1 VYVEAGKRRVFACA
15 LDWPGW
21 ARAARMPDAALA
33 ALTAYAPRYAAAVA
47 GTGVDFAAGDTS
59 ELAVIESVTGT
70 ATTDFGALDV
80 TPRAD
85 AGPHPPGRYGRAAVL
100 VQAAW
105 DALAAAAAGAPAEL
119 SRGPR
124 GGGRDRDAILWHV
137 LETEIL
143 HARMLGGRHRPPAR
157 EIPPPLPPPGPT
169 SWTRSGPAR
178 SLNRQKEQ
186 REGAGPSCSSPGV
199 RPGTAWIMPGNCRT
213 APPDPATALQPL
225 AWSRQVPGPQGPT
238 STFSGYPG
246 PIRRRE

>member
-1 VYVEAGKRRVFACA
+1 VAVCQVYVEAGKRRVFACA

-21 ARAARMPDAALA
+21 ARAARTPDAALA

-47 GTGVDFAAGDTS
+47 STGMDFAVDDMS

-85 AGPHPPGRYGRAAVL
+85 TGPHPPARYGRAAVL

-105 DALAAAAAGAPAEL
+105 DALTAAAAGAPAML

-143 HARMLGGRHRPPAR
+143 HARMLGGRHRPPA
-157 EIPPPLPPPGPT
+157 PGDT
-169 SWTRSGPAR
+169 AAAAAARAYVLDAILSGPVAEP
-178 SLNRQKEQ
+178 S
-186 REGAGPSCSSPGV
+186 EGAARRR
-199 RPGTAWIMPGNCRT
+199 RPVMFVARRTAWHSLDHAWELQDRT
-213 APPDPATALQPL
+213 P
-225 AWSRQVPGPQGPT
+225 
-238 STFSGYPG
+238 
-246 PIRRRE
+246 